1 MSLVQFL
8 RILMARRWIIL
19 GALAVCFVT
28 TGIVSLFI
36 PQYYEGKARV
46 ELNVAK
52 PDPVTGE
59 AMSPNFMRAFTLTQR
74 ELIRDE
80 RTLGEVADK
89 LGWTE
94 NPAYAEA
101 YQAETGGSG
110 VSYRS
115 WLAQLLAKN
124 TDAKL
129 LEGSNILEIV
139 YLGTS
144 PDEARLVAG
153 LIRDTYLETSLNFR
167 KNEARRNADWYQSQL
182 DLAQRALGAAEAS
195 KTKFSQANGIVAEDS
210 GPALDQQQLG
220 STMAGAS
227 SARASVAQA
236 GMAAVSTATA
246 GESIRAQIADVDQQ
260 IGTAAQQLGPN
271 HPAMIALKGQRRA
284 LEQQLAQAR
293 AAAAELARMA
303 ISAASGGA
311 SQMEKALEAQKKRFL
326 ASGDKYDQL
335 AQLQRE
341 VVQRRAQYDKLAERT
356 TQLRLESNTTDAG
369 IHLIGEAVASNAP
382 AGLPIPLV
390 LVMGAA
396 FGAVVGLVGALLIEL
411 LARRVRGMED
421 LEAVIHAPVLAI
433 VSNEQPR
440 GGWLRKLLHPREP
453 EGPASFDELA
463 HAEAAE

>member
-1 MSLVQFL
+1 
-8 RILMARRWIIL
+8 MARRWIIL
-19 GALAVCFVT
+19 GALLVCLVT

-36 PQYYEGKARV
+36 PKYYEGKSRV
-46 ELNVAK
+46 ELQVAK

-59 AMSPNFMRAFTLTQR
+59 AISPNFMRAFTLTQR

-80 RTLGEVADK
+80 RTLSVVADR

-94 NPAYAEA
+94 NPAYVQA
-101 YQAETGGSG
+101 YQNETDGQG
-110 VSYRS
+110 VTYRT

-129 LEGSNILEIV
+129 LEGSGILEIV
-139 YLGTS
+139 YLGNT
-144 PDEARLVAG
+144 PDEARLIAG

-182 DLAQRALGAAEAS
+182 DLAQRALASAESA
-195 KTKFSQANGIVAEDS
+195 KTKFSQENGIVSED
-210 GPALDQQQLG
+210 GGLALDQQQLG

-227 SARASVAQA
+227 TARANVAQA

-246 GESIRAQIADVDQQ
+246 GESIRAQIAQVDQE
-260 IGTAAQQLGPN
+260 IATASQQLGPN
-271 HPAMIALKGQRRA
+271 HPAMQSLKGQRRA
-284 LEQQLAQAR
+284 LEQQLASAQ
-293 AAAAELARMA
+293 AAAAAAARMA

-311 SQMEKALEAQKKRFL
+311 SQMEQALEVQKKKFL
-326 ASGDKYDQL
+326 AAGDKYDKL
-335 AQLQRE
+335 TQLQRE
-341 VVQRRAQYDKLAERT
+341 VTQRRAQYDKLAERT

-369 IHLIGEAVASNAP
+369 IEPIGEAVATNTP
-382 AGLPIPLV
+382 AGLAIPIL

-421 LEAVIHAPVLAI
+421 LEATIHAPVLAI

-453 EGPASFDELA
+453 DGISSFDGYG
-463 HAEAAE
+463 HVEAAE